1 MQTLLRDSLRS
12 AFSSALLILK
22 YVVPFYLLADIL
34 DHFDLLRHLGFLF
47 APLTGL
53 LDLPTGAAVAL
64 AVGGQ
69 AAAAQ
74 RRAVVL
80 PSALCSTAWRLRAPA
95 SFAARSNSA
104 ATAKAATSM
113 AR

>member
-47 APLTGL
+47 APLRLRPSKIRKVGST
-53 LDLPTGAAVAL
+53 AAGRL
-64 AVGGQ
+64 AAGGG
-69 AAAAQ
+69 AAAAKNE
-74 RRAVVL
+74 AG
-80 PSALCSTAWRLRAPA
+80 SSSTGITATQAPIP
-95 SFAARSNSA
+95 RSRNE
-104 ATAKAATSM
+104 
-113 AR
+113 

>member
-64 AVGGQ
+64 AGEIG
-69 AAAAQ
+69 
-74 RRAVVL
+74 RAHV
-80 PSALCSTAWRLRAPA
+80 
-95 SFAARSNSA
+95 
-104 ATAKAATSM
+104 
-113 AR
+113 